1 MYYVTHPITAGN
13 GRNVVYETHACER
26 AAAVHVQAALSI
38 AEARWRWDAP
48 LPSPCADNG
57 QADFQDLFVT
67 PSQTLPVVIGEFGP
81 ATDVSDMALPDA
93 EALMQLCNTKRLPW
107 LAWTLHMRCPPNLL
121 VDNSNAGCGAG
132 MPLQLT
138 PWGTKVK
145 TYLAMPVG
153 PA

>member
-1 MYYVTHPITAGN
+1 MAVVSQRPSHRAG
-13 GRNVVYETHACER
+13 GGEGVER
-26 AAAVHVQAALSI
+26 H
-38 AEARWRWDAP
+38 RAP
-48 LPSPCADNG
+48 VLRQQRRP
-57 QADFQDLFVT
+57 T
-67 PSQTLPVVIGEFGP
+67 
-81 ATDVSDMALPDA
+81 
-93 EALMQLCNTKRLPW
+93 LMQLCNTQRMPW

-145 TYLAMPVG
+145 TYLAMPAG